1 MITVLARLKAK
12 PGMESI
18 LAEGCIALA
27 KEVHEK
33 EKGCLMYI
41 PHVSI
46 ENPAE
51 IVFFEKY
58 ADQEALQAHM
68 QSPYFMAV
76 AAKFPELLDGK
87 PVIQILKELG

>member
-1 MITVLARLKAK
+1 MGEASSDSRTGGSRN
-12 PGMESI
+12 
-18 LAEGCIALA
+18 
-27 KEVHEK
+27 
-33 EKGCLMYI
+33 YI
-41 PHVSI
+41 PLVSV

-51 IVFFEKY
+51 IIVVEKY

-76 AAKFPELLDGK
+76 AAKFPEILDGQ